1 MPTHRGLH
9 SPHGGLFQPTI
20 PQAIRLLSSPP
31 FVTPRPQ
38 TARFTTGE
46 AEAEAEADYSDDIP
60 DPFTTGSGLTFT
72 TTGADQHPVPWAFPQ
87 RTRHAWVHIFP
98 EACVHQHP
106 QLAMRYFKWG
116 VSRLI
121 LESEPAPDVVPVF
134 IDGTQRA
141 MPEDRGFPR
150 FLPRAGVR
158 PIRVAFGE
166 MVDVERAFGDLRER
180 WRELVARSRRV
191 GADVGAA
198 GGKTAERTTETLV
211 GESKALVKVMA
222 LGDLTDD
229 DELRYGREAV
239 EIRVECARRVR
250 AEVAKLRRSLGYP
263 DEEPSFELA
272 ETWAREPPNEKF
284 KSNVDDSLVNKRK

>member
-1 MPTHRGLH
+1 
-9 SPHGGLFQPTI
+9 
-20 PQAIRLLSSPP
+20 
-31 FVTPRPQ
+31 
-38 TARFTTGE
+38 
-46 AEAEAEADYSDDIP
+46 
-60 DPFTTGSGLTFT
+60 
-72 TTGADQHPVPWAFPQ
+72 
-87 RTRHAWVHIFP
+87 
-98 EACVHQHP
+98 
-106 QLAMRYFKWG
+106 
-116 VSRLI
+116 
-121 LESEPAPDVVPVF
+121 
-134 IDGTQRA
+134 
-141 MPEDRGFPR
+141 
-150 FLPRAGVR
+150 
-158 PIRVAFGE
+158 